1 VRAQTRHQLKQD
13 RFRGAAIGAA
23 EATVHWSV
31 EHKTKLA
38 IAAIVILIV
47 VAGAIGGWYYI
58 NKQDEKASVDLSRAV
73 RTLDTPLRPAGVPAQ
88 PDSPSFASLQ
98 ERATEA
104 RKQFQAIVEKYPHT
118 RSGDVA
124 RYFFGLTSAQLG
136 DNATAERELRRVAS
150 THNDD
155 LSALAKFALA
165 SVYRNLN
172 RNKEAID
179 LYKKLIDKPTHTV
192 GKVTAQLDLAATYQ
206 ADGQAAEAK
215 RLYEQVQKEN
225 PSSQASQVAS
235 AKLQELK

>member
-1 VRAQTRHQLKQD
+1 MRAQTRHQLKQD
-13 RFRGAAIGAA
+13 RFRGATIGAA

-38 IAAIVILIV
+38 IAVIVTLIV
-47 VAGAIGGWYYI
+47 VVGAVGGWYYI
-58 NKQDEKASVDLSRAV
+58 NKQDEKASADLSRAV
-73 RTLDTPLRPAGVPAQ
+73 RTLQTPLRPAGVPAQ
-88 PDSPSFASLQ
+88 RDSPSFASSQ

-104 RKQFQAIVEKYPHT
+104 HKQFEAIVEKYPHT

-155 LSALAKFALA
+155 LSALAKFAVA

-179 LYKKLIDKPTHTV
+179 LYKKLIDKPTRTV
-192 GKVTAQLDLAATYQ
+192 GKVAAQLELAATYQ
-206 ADGQAAEAK
+206 SDGQSAEAK
-215 RLYEQVQKEN
+215 KLYEQVQKEN
-225 PSSQASQVAS
+225 PSSEASQIAS

>member
-1 VRAQTRHQLKQD
+1 MRAQTRHQLKQD
-13 RFRGAAIGAA
+13 RFRGATIGAA

-38 IAAIVILIV
+38 VAAIVTVIL
-47 VAGAIGGWYYI
+47 VAAAFCGWYYL
-58 NKQDEKASVDLSRAV
+58 NKQDEKASADLSGAV
-73 RTLDTPLRPAGVPAQ
+73 RTLDTPVRPAGVPAQ
-88 PDSPSFASLQ
+88 PDSPSFASSQ

-104 RKQFQAIVEKYPHT
+104 RKQFQTIGEKYPHT
-118 RSGDVA
+118 RSGDFA
-124 RYFFGLTSAQLG
+124 RYFLGLTSAQLG

-150 THNDD
+150 THNED
-155 LSALAKFALA
+155 LSALAKLALA

-179 LYKKLIDKPTHTV
+179 FYKQLIDEPTRTV
-192 GKVTAQLDLAATYQ
+192 GKVSAQLELAATYQ
-206 ADGQAAEAK
+206 ADNQAAEAK

-225 PSSQASQVAS
+225 PSTEASQIAS

>member
-13 RFRGAAIGAA
+13 RFRGATIGAA

-31 EHKTKLA
+31 EHKTKHA
-38 IAAIVILIV
+38 NAAIVTLIV
-47 VAGAIGGWYYI
+47 VAGAVGGWYYI
-58 NKQDEKASVDLSRAV
+58 NKQDEKASADLSRAV
-73 RTLDTPLRPAGVPAQ
+73 RALDTPVRPPGVPAQ
-88 PDSPSFASLQ
+88 PDSPSFASTQ

-124 RYFFGLTSAQLG
+124 RYFLGLTSSQLG
-136 DNATAERELRRVAS
+136 DNATAERELKRVAA

-179 LYKKLIDKPTHTV
+179 LYKQLIDKPTHTI
-192 GKVTAQLDLAATYQ
+192 GKVTAQLELAATYQ

-225 PSSQASQVAS
+225 PSSQASQIAS